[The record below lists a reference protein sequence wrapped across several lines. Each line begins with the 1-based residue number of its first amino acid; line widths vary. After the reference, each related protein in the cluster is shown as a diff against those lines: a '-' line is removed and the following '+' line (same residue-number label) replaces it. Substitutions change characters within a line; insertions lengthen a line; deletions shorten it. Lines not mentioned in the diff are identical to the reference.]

1 MTTPDPYSQPQEPPA
16 QQPPVPPPY
25 APYPPQPYG
34 YPPYVPPRPTNGMAI
49 AAMVCGIVGV
59 CTPLGILALIFGN
72 VAKRQ
77 IRETGEQGDGFAT
90 TGIVLGWIGV
100 AATIGWI
107 AYYIIMF
114 AVVGTAVN
122 ELENGDWTTDWP
134 TDDPTWAIE
143 LLVSAFRGGA

>member
-16 QQPPVPPPY
+16 QPPVPPPY
-25 APYPPQPYG
+25 APYPQQPYG

-59 CTPLGILALIFGN
+59 CSPLGILALIFGN

-90 TGIVLGWIGV
+90 AGIVLGWIGV
-100 AATIGWI
+100 GATIVLI
-107 AYYIIMF
+107 IYYIVMF
-114 AVVGTAVN
+114 AFVGAAVN

-134 TDDPTWAIE
+134 TDDPTWAIR
-143 LLVSAFRGGA
+143 LLVGS

>member
-1 MTTPDPYSQPQEPPA
+1 MTTPDPYSQSQEPPA
-16 QQPPVPPPY
+16 QPPVPPPY

-59 CTPLGILALIFGN
+59 CSPVGILALIFGN

-90 TGIVLGWIGV
+90 AGIVLGWIGV
-100 AATIGWI
+100 GATIVLI
-107 AYYIIMF
+107 IYYIVMF
-114 AVVGTAVN
+114 AFVGAAVN
-122 ELENGDWTTDWP
+122 EIENGDWTTDWP
-134 TDDPTWAIE
+134 TDDSTWAIR
-143 LLVSAFRGGA
+143 LLVGS